1 MPKDIDK
8 ADITETVNL
17 TLDKIVIL
25 YYNTVIVMKDR
36 RYYNFSLSD
45 YILMELYMLKE
56 RVLKVLESG
65 RQFTPAQLAGLTG
78 SSEDSIRPR
87 ISELRAE
94 GYAVY
99 TNQTKNGKTAY
110 RLGTPSRKMVAAAYA
125 MFGGEAFS
133 RA

>member
-1 MPKDIDK
+1 MLKVIDK
-8 ADITETVNL
+8 ADITETGNL

-25 YYNTVIVMKDR
+25 YYNSVIVIKDR

>member
-1 MPKDIDK
+1 
-8 ADITETVNL
+8 
-17 TLDKIVIL
+17 
-25 YYNTVIVMKDR
+25 
-36 RYYNFSLSD
+36 
-45 YILMELYMLKE
+45 MLKQ

-78 SSEDSIRPR
+78 TSEDSIRPR

-99 TNQTKNGKTAY
+99 TNVTKNGKSAY
-110 RLGTPSRKMVAAAYA
+110 RLGTPSRRMVAAAYA
-125 MFGGEAFS
+125 LMGKEAFS